1 MLDRQRRGFR
11 NMVWLTLCINEV
23 IQQGQE
29 VIGTQ
34 HSEGLS
40 VWFIDYPT
48 PLSGPPPHLQFLNYK
63 PQSLSTSGQASSRSK
78 LEH

>member
-11 NMVWLTLCINEV
+11 NMVWLTLCISEV

-29 VIGTQ
+29 VSGTR
-34 HSEGLS
+34 HSEGLT

-48 PLSGPPPHLQFLNYK
+48 PLSGPPPRLQFLIISRNHSPLVGK
-63 PQSLSTSGQASSRSK
+63 PQV
-78 LEH
+78 EVN